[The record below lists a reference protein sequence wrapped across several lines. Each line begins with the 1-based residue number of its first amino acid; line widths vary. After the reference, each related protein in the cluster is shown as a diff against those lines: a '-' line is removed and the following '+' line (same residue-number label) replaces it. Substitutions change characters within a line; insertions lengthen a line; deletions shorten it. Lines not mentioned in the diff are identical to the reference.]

1 MTFVDLV
8 LRWVRKNLML
18 LYAIAI
24 PVVIQT
30 TQITKAITT
39 ISMLNEELFLY
50 RPIWSLNGLYSILS
64 RYDHPQSLGIHNIA
78 RSNYLYFNSDY
89 LKKGV
94 SIVFWQTVV
103 GKLKMAE
110 YFYVPFD
117 ILCIPCYHCW
127 AIVENKNKASLTSE
141 QHFCWRGD
149 NWDWSCECNTYF
161 KVIPNEH
168 WFL

>member
-1 MTFVDLV
+1 MIYHTIATDGTKTNFSTKMTFVDLV

-64 RYDHPQSLGIHNIA
+64 RYDHPQSLGIHNFA
-78 RSNYLYFNSDY
+78 
-89 LKKGV
+89 
-94 SIVFWQTVV
+94 
-103 GKLKMAE
+103 A
-110 YFYVPFD
+110 P
-117 ILCIPCYHCW
+117 
-127 AIVENKNKASLTSE
+127 
-141 QHFCWRGD
+141 
-149 NWDWSCECNTYF
+149 
-161 KVIPNEH
+161 
-168 WFL
+168 